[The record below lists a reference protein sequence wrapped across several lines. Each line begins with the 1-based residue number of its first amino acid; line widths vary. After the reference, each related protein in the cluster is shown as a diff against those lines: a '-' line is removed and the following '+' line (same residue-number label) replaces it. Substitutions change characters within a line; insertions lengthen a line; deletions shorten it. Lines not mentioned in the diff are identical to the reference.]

1 MSDNLCVKIWNDC
14 LAFIKDNIKPEQY
27 EALFAPIVPLSL
39 EGEMLVLGVPSHA
52 VVEYIEAHFLDLLRI
67 TLEKFIGK
75 DADLSYKVQV
85 DRTNNID
92 MEIAGTRKSADL
104 PVGNLDADRRQVPDM
119 TGTVASRDFDPHLKP
134 EYNFDTFIEGE
145 SNKLCRVAGM
155 AVAEHPPA
163 ELQIVVAGY
172 GGKHG
177 FDRSD
182 FILV

>member
-104 PVGNLDADRRQVPDM
+104 PVGNLDA
-119 TGTVASRDFDPHLKP
+119 
-134 EYNFDTFIEGE
+134 EGYA
-145 SNKLCRVAGM
+145 L
-155 AVAEHPPA
+155 VAEFALSHPLHLLA
-163 ELQIVVAGY
+163 VTNFVLAFTSIKYVS
-172 GGKHG
+172 
-177 FDRSD
+177 R
-182 FILV
+182 